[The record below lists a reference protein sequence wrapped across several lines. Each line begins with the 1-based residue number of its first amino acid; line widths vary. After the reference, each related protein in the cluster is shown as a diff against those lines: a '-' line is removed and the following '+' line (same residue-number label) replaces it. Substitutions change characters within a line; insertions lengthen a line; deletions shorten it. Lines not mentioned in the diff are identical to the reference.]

1 MNRLAASQAWWLL
14 LLVFAVVGCSDN
26 LPGKPQEKDRPI
38 RADEIDTFSML
49 YRGNCAACHGAEGR
63 LGPAPPLNDPIFLA
77 IISEKE
83 IRDTLIEGR
92 HDTAMASFAAS
103 PKPPEVDPAK
113 VPALAATPSALTPKQ
128 IEILA
133 RGIKEGKGIKEKW
146 PADKEEKLPPYS
158 AKGVKGSASKGKEAF
173 ARACAVCH
181 GKDGREEGLDIRN
194 SNFLALITEQA
205 LRRIIITGRPDLGMP
220 SYREARPDSPAF
232 KPLTNE
238 EIDNLQALLAAWK
251 QGSDEGK

>member
-1 MNRLAASQAWWLL
+1 
-14 LLVFAVVGCSDN
+14 VFAVAGCSDN
-26 LPGKPQEKDRPI
+26 LPGKPGPQDRPVP
-38 RADEIDTFSML
+38 ADEVDTFDTL
-49 YRGNCAACHGAEGR
+49 YRGNCAACHGADGR

-77 IISEKE
+77 IVSEKE
-83 IRDTLIEGR
+83 ISDTLIGGR
-92 HDTAMASFAAS
+92 HNTAMASFAAS

-113 VPALAATPSALTPKQ
+113 VPAIAATPSVLTPKQ

-133 RGIKEGKGIKEKW
+133 RGIKEKW
-146 PADKEEKLPPYS
+146 PADKGEKLPPYS
-158 AKGVKGSASKGKEAF
+158 ARGVKGSVAKGKEVF

-181 GKDGREEGLDIRN
+181 GEDGKEKGLNIHD
-194 SNFLALITEQA
+194 SNFLALISEQA
-205 LRRIIITGRPDLGMP
+205 LRRIIITGRRDLGMP
-220 SYREARPDSPAF
+220 SYRDKEGRDPDF